1 MQSGLPYHA
10 IYIRNKNVNG
20 KGYILQRLYNLRLSD
35 EEDNLSAVIKVV
47 KTVEGRVSRVE
58 RKLLSHTV
66 LRLTMQRL

>member
-1 MQSGLPYHA
+1 
-10 IYIRNKNVNG
+10 
-20 KGYILQRLYNLRLSD
+20 LYNLRLSD

-58 RKLLSHTV
+58 REIVESHV